1 MMDDKAKLEQEIH
14 EFLIFN
20 SGQTYKQDYLRK
32 VKKSDSYRKV
42 LLDIIMSK
50 FQYILEL
57 QIGAADISS
66 GKITQK
72 IYLDQ
77 SIRVEDSLATKIL
90 DESIHVAD

>member
-20 SGQTYKQDYLRK
+20 SGQTYKQDYLDR
-32 VKKSDSYRKV
+32 VKKSDSYRKA

-66 GKITQK
+66 GKIT
-72 IYLDQ
+72 
-77 SIRVEDSLATKIL
+77 
-90 DESIHVAD
+90 

>member
-32 VKKSDSYRKV
+32 VRKSDSYRNV

-50 FQYILEL
+50 F
-57 QIGAADISS
+57 
-66 GKITQK
+66 
-72 IYLDQ
+72 
-77 SIRVEDSLATKIL
+77 
-90 DESIHVAD
+90 